1 MMRWFVLAAL
11 FHVATPAVEFCR
23 TGLLS
28 SLNDKSRA
36 GRSAIHAVVD
46 PPTAAAARAA
56 LACALGAVRVRVYG
70 FDVAAFAGRSSAAN
84 LTIRAPENARK
95 GNLAAGPNFAR
106 FYLAD
111 LLPPGVDKVVYLD
124 ADTIVRKDVAHLFDT
139 SLTSSTPRNF
149 AVAAVSRRYKAM
161 CGSFINCR
169 SPEVTMLLKSQKITD
184 PDAQL
189 DPFNAGVLVV
199 HLGRWRALEL
209 TRAVEFWMRWNSD
222 LPLYKLGSNPPLVL
236 AVRDRFQHLD
246 NRWNCQRGHTCWD
259 RGDAGALHWSGAN
272 KPWGLT
278 FERDRVEWL
287 PFAAPKCL
295 AGLPELGAVYEA
307 TSAGD
312 DRRFRPRRRSRNATG
327 FGSRSAGVARRPAEG
342 DRDLLWPAYDLVGAY
357 PPSDAPTFLRDARR
371 AVRAMAESYGDCGAI
386 LACVFGRA
394 LEVDASNFGKDAP
407 CGVVPPPSLLRS
419 LEFLSALLEAPFSR
433 DVAFPDAACFVI
445 AGEPL
450 RASTVPEA
458 LDRVP
463 VLAHAKADDRRGIWC
478 PGRRRSPA
486 IRDAAAAAAPAGAH
500 AQARAGAA
508 PPAAARRAEP
518 RDLDAAAFAAAPP
531 GSEWDARSGRL
542 FWRGKL
548 DPKFNCDDDG
558 TWARL
563 SAVALTLAHPALFD
577 ARMTRKARAAR
588 EEACLRRA
596 RDDASAY
603 ARHLRRVVAKRS
615 GTARPRVANL
625 GRPDDDDAALFAAG
639 AAVLR
644 WDADCRSWFHA
655 ALANGRTH
663 LAVDV
668 RTAAKVADL
677 LVQNDAAAQF
687 LARGARGLLCR
698 NQIFNPTS
706 M

>member
-1 MMRWFVLAAL
+1 MVCCPKFCGGCDEVQCQLRQARCC
-11 FHVATPAVEFCR
+11 PAQIYKAGRACRGAGDAGCVFPREADNGTFAFCR
-23 TGLLS
+23 GNARGAVGDAATCCPARCGRC
-28 SLNDKSRA
+28 DAACAGDAACCGAAVAAA
-36 GRSAIHAVVD
+36 GR
-46 PPTAAAARAA
+46 AARA
-56 LACALGAVRVRVYG
+56 
-70 FDVAAFAGRSSAAN
+70 DDAAASARGPSSTPAASRARRRTTRPATSTSSSPATASSRSASSPARR
-84 LTIRAPENARK
+84 RAPLAPAGAPRDPRGRRPADGRRGARGAGLRPRRRARPRLRLRRRRLRGPELRGEPDDPRRRTRK

-342 DRDLLWPAYDLVGAY
+342 DRDLLWPAYDLVGRFEGTALPDDRAAAAARDALAAALEAQVGAY

-371 AVRAMAESYGDCGAI
+371 AVRAMAGA
-386 LACVFGRA
+386 ATAARSSPASSGGRRGR
-394 LEVDASNFGKDAP
+394 ASNFGKDAP

-463 VLAHAKADDRRGIWC
+463 VLAHAKADDRRGI
-478 PGRRRSPA
+478 
-486 IRDAAAAAAPAGAH
+486 
-500 AQARAGAA
+500 
-508 PPAAARRAEP
+508 
-518 RDLDAAAFAAAPP
+518 L
-531 GSEWDARSGRL
+531 
-542 FWRGKL
+542 
-548 DPKFNCDDDG
+548 
-558 TWARL
+558 
-563 SAVALTLAHPALFD
+563 
-577 ARMTRKARAAR
+577 
-588 EEACLRRA
+588 
-596 RDDASAY
+596 
-603 ARHLRRVVAKRS
+603 
-615 GTARPRVANL
+615 
-625 GRPDDDDAALFAAG
+625 
-639 AAVLR
+639 
-644 WDADCRSWFHA
+644 
-655 ALANGRTH
+655 
-663 LAVDV
+663 
-668 RTAAKVADL
+668 VADL

-687 LARGARGLLCR
+687 LARGARGLFDAVLCPR
-698 NQIFNPTS
+698 CAAAHWALAPSPRRRFGAGDAGAPRS
-706 M
+706 AASAAR

>member
-1 MMRWFVLAAL
+1 MVCCPKFCGGCDEVQCQLRQARCC
-11 FHVATPAVEFCR
+11 PAQIYKAGRACRGAGDAGCVFPREADDGTFAFCR
-23 TGLLS
+23 GNASGAVGDAATRSAS
-28 SLNDKSRA
+28 SPARRRAPRRA
-36 GRSAIHAVVD
+36 GRRLAIHAVVD
-46 PPTAAAARAA
+46 PPTAAARAA

-463 VLAHAKADDRRGIWC
+463 VLAHAKADDRRGILV
-478 PGRRRSPA
+478 PGPATIPGDPATRPPPGRGARDATPGSGRRR
-486 IRDAAAAAAPAGAH
+486 
-500 AQARAGAA
+500 
-508 PPAAARRAEP
+508 PPARRGAPSLVDVVKTGWPRRVLALRNASRGACARVP
-518 RDLDAAAFAAAPP
+518 
-531 GSEWDARSGRL
+531 
-542 FWRGKL
+542 
-548 DPKFNCDDDG
+548 
-558 TWARL
+558 
-563 SAVALTLAHPALFD
+563 
-577 ARMTRKARAAR
+577 
-588 EEACLRRA
+588 RA
-596 RDDASAY
+596 RGDGD
-603 ARHLRRVVAKRS
+603 KRAPQATS
-615 GTARPRVANL
+615 TRPPSPRRPR
-625 GRPDDDDAALFAAG
+625 GPDDDDAALCAAG